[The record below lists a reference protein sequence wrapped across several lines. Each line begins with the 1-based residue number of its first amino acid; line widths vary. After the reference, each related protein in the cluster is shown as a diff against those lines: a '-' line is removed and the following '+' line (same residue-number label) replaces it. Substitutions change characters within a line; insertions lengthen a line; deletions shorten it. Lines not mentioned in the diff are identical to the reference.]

1 MNLTVRVL
9 GLELFALEITTDG
22 APSEGA
28 ELAGG
33 TTTAYPL
40 GFTASP
46 GDQRWESGAGGGE
59 L

>member
-9 GLELFALEITTDG
+9 GLELFSLDISTEDAAED
-22 APSEGA
+22 GA

-33 TTTAYPL
+33 ATTSYPL

>member
-1 MNLTVRVL
+1 VL
-9 GLELFALEITTDG
+9 GLELLAIEASTEDAEAG
-22 APSEGA
+22 EGE

-33 TTTAYPL
+33 TTSAYPL
-40 GFTASP
+40 GFSASP

>member
-1 MNLTVRVL
+1 MRVL
-9 GLELFALEITTDG
+9 GLELLALEITTD
-22 APSEGA
+22 AEEATRGA

-46 GDQRWESGAGGGE
+46 GDQRWETGVDPE
-59 L
+59 